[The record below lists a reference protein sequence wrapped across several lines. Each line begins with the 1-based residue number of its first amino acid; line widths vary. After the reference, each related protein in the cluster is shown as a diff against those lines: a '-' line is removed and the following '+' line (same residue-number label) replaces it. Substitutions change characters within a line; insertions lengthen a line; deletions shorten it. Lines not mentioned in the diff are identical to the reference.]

1 MFKNNMGNIDR
12 ILRFVVGAALLV
24 VFFMYPDAGL
34 WRWFALIGII
44 PLVTSVVGSCP
55 LYTVFGW
62 STCPAKKS

>member
-24 VFFMYPDAGL
+24 AFFMFPDAG

-44 PLVTSVVGSCP
+44 PLVTSVIGSCP
-55 LYTVFGW
+55 LYSIFGW
-62 STCPAKKS
+62 STCPVKKS